1 MLEISLDSPIPLG
14 DQLVA
19 GFRQLIA
26 SGTLKPGDEL
36 PPVRQL
42 AADLGVNLNT
52 VARAYRELE
61 SAGLAIAARGRGT
74 RVTAAREGTPGAV
87 SAPVPRPASI
97 AATTALHDAVSRL
110 LTDAKL
116 TGISPN
122 ELRSCVERMIPHY
135 WPESTETSS
144 ASAPPPTPGPHP

>member
-1 MLEISLDSPIPLG
+1 MLEIRLDSPTPLG

-19 GFRQLIA
+19 GFRHLIA

-74 RVTAAREGTPGAV
+74 RVTATREAAPGIATGAAQTP
-87 SAPVPRPASI
+87 PPTI
-97 AATTALHDAVSRL
+97 AATTALHEAISRV

-116 TGISPN
+116 SGFSP
-122 ELRSCVERMIPHY
+122 EEVRSCIERLIPHY
-135 WPESTETSS
+135 WPTTQSHSS
-144 ASAPPPTPGPHP
+144 ATNPGAHS

>member
-1 MLEISLDSPIPLG
+1 VLEISLDSPVPLG

-61 SAGLAIAARGRGT
+61 AAGLAIAARGRGT
-74 RVTAAREGTPGAV
+74 RVTATREAAPGTAA
-87 SAPVPRPASI
+87 STTRAAPPPPTI
-97 AATTALHDAVSRL
+97 AATTALHDAVARV

-116 TGISPN
+116 SGFSPD
-122 ELRSCVERMIPHY
+122 EVRSCIERMVPHY
-135 WPESTETSS
+135 WPDT
-144 ASAPPPTPGPHP
+144 APRFNATNPGAHS